1 MVNLMSYSFM
11 ALFLPMNFPCVYVLE
26 KWGLRWGVI
35 GGIIS
40 TAVGLW
46 LRCFINTSFYIA
58 LVGQIIMALGQPL
71 LYNAPA
77 KVTTNWFPQKERPM
91 ATIVGTQMNI
101 LGIFVGFLLPGF
113 IVDSYSKDVVLT
125 DDLKDKYRG
134 QLFDMLLS
142 ASIFA
147 TVTAILVI
155 ATFREKPSASL
166 WTSGSGGN
174 QRDSSLINV
183 SEDANQPPQS

>member
-91 ATIVGTQMNI
+91 ATMVGTQMNI

-155 ATFREKPSASL
+155 ATFREKPSAPL

>member
-1 MVNLMSYSFM
+1 M

-40 TAVGLW
+40 TMIGLW

-58 LVGQIIMALGQPL
+58 LVGQIVMALGQPL

-91 ATIVGTQMNI
+91 ATMVGTQMNI

-125 DDLKDKYRG
+125 DELKDKYRG

-147 TVTAILVI
+147 TVVAILVI
-155 ATFREKPSASL
+155 ATFREKPGAPL
-166 WTSGSGGN
+166 WKSGSDDLSSG
-174 QRDSSLINV
+174 SLINV
-183 SEDANQPPQS
+183 SEDAP